1 MNDLNK
7 KDFWVMLN
15 VAMELTNHPPLS
27 KEAVIIWY
35 NQLKQYEF
43 ADVSNA
49 IDEWLRVSSKPPTP
63 KDIIEACKPKP
74 TIFAR
79 LPSPLAIAENH
90 RHALVVKQAVEK
102 MTEGKRD
109 MKAWARKII
118 ANPKNYPE
126 ISFRYAREALGMVID
141 G

>member
-1 MNDLNK
+1 MNDANK
-7 KDFWVMLN
+7 KDFWIMLN

-35 NQLKQYEF
+35 NQLKQFEF
-43 ADVSNA
+43 NDVSNA
-49 IDEWLRVSSKPPTP
+49 LDQWLKVSSKPPTP

-90 RHALVVKQAVEK
+90 RHAVEVKQAVEK

-126 ISFRYAREALGMVID
+126 ISLRYAREALGVVID